1 MGLNEFLAVY
11 QSRIAAGFKKHALFK
26 LVSSQVLAFLLGLK
40 LYLLLQ
46 QAKVNAFQV
55 SVPCQ
60 MNRFPQKHP
69 QCCQQVGV
77 CWSLLLFILNKVNLS
92 RKTNLIHLFICL
104 FLCLCGAIISCDM
117 CICVVCFLMCVCL
130 FPTLREPQNV

>member
-1 MGLNEFLAVY
+1 MGLNEFLAVH
-11 QSRIAAGFKKHALFK
+11 QSRIAAGFKKHGLFK
-26 LVSSQVLAFLLGLK
+26 LVSSQVLAFLLGFK

-46 QAKVNAFQV
+46 QAKVDAFQV

-69 QCCQQVGV
+69 QCCQQMHN
-77 CWSLLLFILNKVNLS
+77 WSLLLFILNLS

-117 CICVVCFLMCVCL
+117 CMCVVCFLMCVCL